1 MKGRIPANSQSL
13 QKHFPHVYQ
22 ELFSKCPIV
31 ISAPAIFFWV
41 GAQLVLY
48 GTFAITQKIP
58 LRVYVGLEPTNSK
71 RVNVGKI
78 LEFLPDKARFEEDLP
93 DESIEDKL
101 ETLLKENGNI
111 QNGLTIHIL
120 SEVPFNR
127 GLNSSAAI
135 VCALEVAFEIYCGK
149 LKKSD
154 LELWQKLPL
163 QKLIENPS
171 LKFDTVFRKAWK
183 LECVFHGDI
192 AAGGTVLGSLTPAT
206 YPIVYFP
213 QDFSHLVEIKD
224 KLWQNH
230 YKFVD
235 LARYGARRLNELVN
249 LTPSPIWA
257 IDFAL
262 IYYQDSS
269 STASA
274 IMSVSHR
281 KMEFVSVEKQTR
293 KIAQDNIEIRNALLP
308 QFNKLHTNDSDFFK
322 IFVQLFKI
330 TSDEFLLA
338 LKSLLLQGSSPKA
351 LNWFFSS
358 LNKINELLKFIIPTP
373 DIANDLVSEFAK
385 FKAVCKMTGNGRGDL
400 LIAMPN
406 YSLRDSLDEILKK
419 LSEQYQ
425 KNLSID
431 YATWQDG
438 FETDG
443 VLIEQ
448 DLTDKIFSDYVSDGA
463 IQIKVIPSNGF
474 ISSQIYTKE
483 KFAQLKVKIDL
494 LLDLQEEEIYV
505 RGEKISSKE
514 IPSSITTINVLD
526 LLIQNIDK
534 EVKNT
539 AFGQTSYFQER
550 NEFQSKIVSPL
561 NKTLQKR
568 LGKKLNITVTGGITD
583 FTVKLSPSPF
593 DIYLLERTF

>member
-1 MKGRIPANSQSL
+1 MKGRISVNSQNL
-13 QKHFPHVYQ
+13 QKHFPQVYQ

-31 ISAPAIFFWV
+31 ISAPASFLWV

-48 GTFAITQKIP
+48 GTFAITQKLP

-71 RVNVGKI
+71 GVKVGKI
-78 LEFLPDKARFEEDLP
+78 LEFLPDKSRFEEDLP

-101 ETLLKENGNI
+101 KTLLKENGNI

-120 SEVPFNR
+120 SEVPFSR

-135 VCALEVAFEIYCGK
+135 ACALEVAFEIYCGK

-154 LELWQKLPL
+154 IELWQKLTL
-163 QKLIENPS
+163 QKLIEDPS

-192 AAGGTVLGSLTPAT
+192 AAGATVLGSLTPAT

-213 QDFSHLVEIKD
+213 QEFSHLVEIKD
-224 KLWQNH
+224 ELWENH

-235 LARYGARRLNELVN
+235 SAKYGARRLNELVN
-249 LTPSPIWA
+249 LPPSPLWA

-274 IMSVSHR
+274 IMSLSQR
-281 KMEFVSVEKQTR
+281 KMEFASVEKQTR
-293 KIAQDNIEIRNALLP
+293 KMVQDNNEIRNALLP
-308 QFNKLHTNDSDFFK
+308 QLGKLHTNNSDFFK

-338 LKSLLLQGSSPKA
+338 LKFLLLQGSSPKA
-351 LNWFFSS
+351 LSWFFSS
-358 LNKINELLKFIIPTP
+358 LGKINELMKFIVPTP
-373 DIANDLVSEFAK
+373 DFANDLAGEFAK
-385 FKAVCKMTGNGRGDL
+385 FKAVCHMTGNGRGDL
-400 LIAMPN
+400 LITMPN
-406 YSLRDSLDEILKK
+406 YSLRDSLDKILKK

-448 DLTDKIFSDYVSDGA
+448 DLTNQIFSDYVSGGA
-463 IQIKVIPSNGF
+463 IQIKAISSDGF
-474 ISSQIYTKE
+474 IFSQIFTKE
-483 KFAQLKVKIDL
+483 KFAHLKVKIDL
-494 LLDLQEEEIYV
+494 LLNLQEEKIYI
-505 RGEKISSKE
+505 RGEEISSKE
-514 IPSSITTINVLD
+514 IPSSKTTIKALE

-561 NKTLQKR
+561 NKTLQKH
-568 LGKKLNITVTGGITD
+568 LGKKLNITVIGGITD
-583 FTVKLSPSPF
+583 FTVKLSPSMF
-593 DIYLLERTF
+593 DIYLFERTF